1 MTMLSLWL
9 APSSGMK
16 TEIQPFRIQ
25 IANQLTKTD
34 LVADKRVLAEFGF
47 GTLAGVISFVA
58 AVFTTVVE
66 IPGFWRSFWLM
77 ICITSFVCAVALVT
91 EGTRHF
97 EGRS

>member
-1 MTMLSLWL
+1 
-9 APSSGMK
+9 MK
-16 TEIQPFRIQ
+16 TEIQPFSNENASQ
-25 IANQLTKTD
+25 FYLTKTD
-34 LVADKRVLAEFGF
+34 LVADRRVLAEFGF

-58 AVFTTVVE
+58 AVFITVVE

-77 ICITSFVCAVALVT
+77 ICISSFVCAVALVT